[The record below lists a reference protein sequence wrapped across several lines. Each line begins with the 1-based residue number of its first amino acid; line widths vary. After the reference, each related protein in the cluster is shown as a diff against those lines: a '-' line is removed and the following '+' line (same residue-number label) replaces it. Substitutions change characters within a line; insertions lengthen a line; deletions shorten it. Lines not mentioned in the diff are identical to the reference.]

1 MTQPGRD
8 RSLAIFSGIFAVIG
22 LTLLGYWAM
31 ETISATQFQ
40 NRQSHAFEQ
49 HQPTNEPCPNG
60 LRSGLPAKSVHPI
73 EGSAVARL
81 TIPEIGM
88 AVTVVEGTS
97 ANDLSIG
104 PGHIPTTA
112 LPGEPGNI
120 GIAGHRDTM
129 FRPLRL
135 IHTGQLINLTTRRGQ
150 DQYRVVSTAIVDPTD
165 IQVLKP
171 LGKDTLTLVTCY
183 PFRFVGPAPKR
194 FVVRADRVP

>member
-31 ETISATQFQ
+31 ETISATRFQ

-49 HQPTNEPCPNG
+49 HPPTNQPFRNG
-60 LRSGLPAKSVHPI
+60 LRSGLPPESVRPI
-73 EGSAVARL
+73 EGSDVARL
-81 TIPEIGM
+81 TIPDIGM

-104 PGHIPTTA
+104 PGHIPTTP
-112 LPGEPGNI
+112 LPGEPGNV
-120 GIAGHRDTM
+120 GIAGHRDTV

-135 IHTGQLINLTTRRGQ
+135 IRTGQRVTLTTGRRQ

-165 IQVLKP
+165 IQVLRP
-171 LGKDTLTLVTCY
+171 TGKDTLTLVTCY
-183 PFRFVGPAPKR
+183 PFRFIGPAPKR
-194 FVVRADRVP
+194 FVVRADRHP